1 MSNEKVRVGIIG
13 AGKNTTFKHIPGL
26 RAIDGV
32 SVVSVCNRSRASS
45 ELIAKTYGISQVYDN
60 WWELISAPDT
70 DAIVIGTWPY
80 MHRQLTLAALAAD
93 KHVMCEARMAMN
105 ATEAQDMLAASQA
118 KPHLVAQIV
127 PSPMTL
133 GVDNSIKRLI
143 ADGYLGDI
151 LSIDVRATGNGA
163 FLDSEAPMHWRQD
176 FDLSGYNIMS
186 LGIWYEALM
195 RWVGEA
201 INVTAMGKTYVPMR
215 RTWPEG
221 SLKPVRIPDHLN
233 VIADMACG
241 AQASFY
247 ISTVSGFAGADGV
260 SLYGSEGT
268 LRFSGG
274 KLYGAHKDD
283 ETLVEISIPPEEQ
296 GGWRVEQEFINA
308 IRGKEKITH
317 TRFEDGVKYMQ
328 FTEAVSRSMAE
339 GRVVPLPTPQLK

>member
-1 MSNEKVRVGIIG
+1 MSTEHIRIGIIG
-13 AGKNTTFKHIPGL
+13 AGRNTITKHIPGL
-26 RAIDGV
+26 KSIEGV

-45 ELIAKTYGISQVYDN
+45 EQVAKNHGIPKVYEH

-70 DAIVIGTWPY
+70 DAIVIGTWPN
-80 MHRQLTLAALAAD
+80 MHRQLTLAALTAD

-201 INVTAMGKTYVPMR
+201 TSVTAIGKTVVPMR

-221 SLKPVRIPDHLN
+221 SLKPVRIPDHIN

-241 AQASFY
+241 AQASIY
-247 ISTVSGFAGADGV
+247 ISSVSGFAGADGV
-260 SLYGSEGT
+260 SLYGSQGT
-268 LRFSGG
+268 LRFTGG
-274 KLYGAHKDD
+274 KLYGAQKDD
-283 ETLVEISIPPEEQ
+283 EALVEISIPPEEQ

-308 IRGKEKITH
+308 IQGKVKITH
-317 TRFEDGVKYMQ
+317 TCFEDGVKYMQ
-328 FTEAVSRSMAE
+328 FTEAVSRSMME
-339 GRVVPLPTPQLK
+339 GHVVSLPLHN